1 MRLNVKCFATLA
13 EKSPPGGVCELP
25 EGADA
30 ARLMLTLGVPAAEVK
45 LIFING
51 VAAEPDAA
59 LHDGDR
65 VGLFPAVGGG

>member
-1 MRLNVKCFATLA
+1 MQLNVKCFATLA

-25 EGADA
+25 AGTDVS
-30 ARLMLTLGVPAAEVK
+30 RLMDSLRIPAAEVK
-45 LIFING
+45 IIFING
-51 VAAEPDAA
+51 VVMEADAV

>member
-13 EKSPPGGVCELP
+13 KKSPPGGVCEVP

-30 ARLMLTLGVPAAEVK
+30 ARLMYMLDVPAAEVK

-51 VAAEPDAA
+51 VAAEPGSP
-59 LHDGDR
+59 LHEGDR

>member
-30 ARLMLTLGVPAAEVK
+30 VRLMLSLGVPAAEVK

-51 VAAEPDAA
+51 VAAEPDAV